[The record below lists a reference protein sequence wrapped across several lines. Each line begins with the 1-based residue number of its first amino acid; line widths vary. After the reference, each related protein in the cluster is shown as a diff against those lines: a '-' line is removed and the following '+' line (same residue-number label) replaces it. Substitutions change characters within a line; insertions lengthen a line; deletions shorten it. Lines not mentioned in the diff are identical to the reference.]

1 MNLVRNKV
9 ELEQIEVENE
19 LIKEDQILER
29 KRQMLLKIQ
38 NEYLELG
45 TEYNELYEQIQEYKQ
60 KIEEEKKMSQDIEEK
75 LSMLS
80 NCHPNNLSERITSEY
95 SNRRKSTNKINKSN
109 NTSTLRYQSET
120 QHDTETNKPYDTESN
135 KYSHYSK
142 RSVYLSRL
150 TEMENDESETLTEK
164 RSHLKSD
171 SIYNDTSNKNCK
183 K

>member
-1 MNLVRNKV
+1 MSLARNKV

-19 LIKEDQILER
+19 LIKEDQILES

-75 LSMLS
+75 LSLLS
-80 NCHPNNLSERITSEY
+80 NCHPNNFSEY

-120 QHDTETNKPYDTESN
+120 QHDTETNKQHDTESN
-135 KYSHYSK
+135 KYSHYS
-142 RSVYLSRL
+142 RGSVYLSRL
-150 TEMENDESETLTEK
+150 TEMENGESGTLAEK

-171 SIYNDTSNKNCK
+171 SIYDDTSNKNCK